1 MNTTDAAKKIGVS
14 PKTVQRWIKQL
25 NLPMERNE
33 LGHYMFSDEDIALL
47 KEVHNQIKQGVPMQ
61 QVIVK
66 TKRKESAKNAG
77 ETVSNELL
85 KKIADLEQMI
95 YSKADDVVSYQLL
108 VQRKEIEELTG
119 RIEKLE
125 RKIKELESKKS
136 MPELQMS
143 SLQMSSI
150 DKPRKKKA
158 VYKTLLSSIFGL

>member
-33 LGHYMFSDEDIALL
+33 LGHYMFSDEDITLL

-143 SLQMSSI
+143 SLQTSSI